1 MEMKGTQ
8 GRSFADGSVGARVRM
23 MVMGLCLPV
32 RGSEWMA
39 WKYHDHCCGC
49 GQVTTEKHVLFES
62 NRYREERVRWRGVI

>member
-49 GQVTTEKHVLFES
+49 AKSQQKNMCCLNLTVIEKSE
-62 NRYREERVRWRGVI
+62 